1 MKAIITVGISGSG
14 KTTWAEQQEGFININ
29 RDDIRFDYFC
39 GGVRD
44 WKLYNFKK
52 NEKHVTETQ
61 KALIEA
67 AAKIEADIIISDTNL
82 KKDRN
87 NQLKQKLESLGYEV
101 EFKFFPCPLPEAILR
116 DDGRSARVGPDVIT
130 MQYETLQKEYP
141 ENV

>member
-39 GGVRD
+39 GGVRN
-44 WKLYNFKK
+44 WKLYDFKK
-52 NEKHVTETQ
+52 YEKEATRIQ
-61 KALIEA
+61 KELIEHYA
-67 AAKIEADIIISDTNL
+67 EKGLSIIISDTNL

-101 EFKFFPCPLPEAILR
+101 EFKFFPLLIAGGNFTGQWEKC
-116 DDGRSARVGPDVIT
+116 
-130 MQYETLQKEYP
+130 
-141 ENV
+141 